1 MFPSQEEVRRIR
13 ERFPVGT
20 KIVLD
25 HMGNDPHPIPDGTK
39 GVVKHV
45 DDAGTLH
52 CVFENGRS
60 LGIIPGED
68 SFHVVKEKTLQEIL
82 ASIDQTRD
90 AFWVFPEERIAFEAY
105 YNPDCNAGGQF
116 VFTSFSFKTIMQA
129 EEYADGNTDESDPTC
144 LSGAKGQDAT
154 VLRIDSSRG
163 TVFKNNAVATVLSA
177 VIYHGSQRITD
188 INALR
193 AAFGASAYLQWKWQ
207 RLNDSAYGTISAS
220 DSRLSQD
227 GFCFTLSPEDVD
239 VKVTFMCELITD

>member
-1 MFPSQEEVRRIR
+1 MFPSQEEVNRLR
-13 ERFPVGT
+13 ERYPVGT

-39 GVVKHV
+39 GTVQHI

-68 SFHVVKEKTLQEIL
+68 SFHVMKEKTLQEIL

-129 EEYADGNTDESDPTC
+129 EEYADGNKDAFFDYLDTMC
-144 LSGAKGQDAT
+144 LQECVDITEDLDIVEDAASQFRDKADYEGCT
-154 VLRIDSSRG
+154 VETMEALIKVSREAREQMPQQKHRN
-163 TVFKNNAVATVLSA
+163 T
-177 VIYHGSQRITD
+177 QER
-188 INALR
+188 
-193 AAFGASAYLQWKWQ
+193 
-207 RLNDSAYGTISAS
+207 
-220 DSRLSQD
+220 
-227 GFCFTLSPEDVD
+227 
-239 VKVTFMCELITD
+239 

>member
-1 MFPSQEEVRRIR
+1 MFPSQEEVNRPR
-13 ERFPVGT
+13 ERYPVGT

-39 GVVKHV
+39 GTIQHI

-68 SFHVVKEKTLQEIL
+68 SFHVMKEKTLQEIL

-116 VFTSFSFKTIMQA
+116 VFCSFSFKTIMQA
-129 EEYADGNTDESDPTC
+129 EEYADGNKDAFFDYLDTMC
-144 LSGAKGQDAT
+144 LQECVDITEDLDIVEDAASQFHDKADYEGCT
-154 VLRIDSSRG
+154 IETMEALIKVSRE
-163 TVFKNNAVATVLSA
+163 TREQMPQQKHRNT
-177 VIYHGSQRITD
+177 QER
-188 INALR
+188 
-193 AAFGASAYLQWKWQ
+193 
-207 RLNDSAYGTISAS
+207 
-220 DSRLSQD
+220 
-227 GFCFTLSPEDVD
+227 
-239 VKVTFMCELITD
+239 